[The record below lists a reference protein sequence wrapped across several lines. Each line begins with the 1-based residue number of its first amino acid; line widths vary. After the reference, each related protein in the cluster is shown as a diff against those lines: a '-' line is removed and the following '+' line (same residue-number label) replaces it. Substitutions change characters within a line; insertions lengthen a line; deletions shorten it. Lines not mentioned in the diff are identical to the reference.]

1 MSPDATRKV
10 PTSTGRTTRGAV
22 TLQTRSDH
30 GHDALAAVVSDTETS
45 RLDEAI
51 RTASRIASDVALRAA
66 EVTGAIETIARQS
79 SLQADAVD
87 RLRADDRALLEQAG
101 IIGETAARACRAADQ
116 SAERLASASTA
127 VSETRTEAAALVAS
141 AGEVRDHAGSVAAAL
156 VSAADSAEIISQ
168 LARQTSLLALN
179 TRIEA
184 ARAGVA
190 GAGFGV
196 VADEIKSLASQSA
209 QAATEIAATMAQLQA
224 ATDLFLKQA
233 VSIADAAGRVDER
246 ATHILTGLAAVDE
259 ATGEVKTDS
268 SHAADTAQAILM
280 AADRRKAALDAVAE
294 ATGST
299 RHHASAVSGQVA
311 DLLSMS
317 ETLLSATVSSGLRT
331 TDLEIVETAQA
342 GAARI
347 TEIFN
352 AAIASG
358 DLSVSDLF
366 DEAYQTLPGTDPVQ
380 VTTRFTRFTDRA
392 LARLQD
398 EIKQANPKIA
408 FCAAVDRNGYLPTH
422 NAEFSKPQG
431 RDPAWNAAN
440 CRNRRIFDDR
450 VGLGAG
456 QNRKPFLLQA
466 YQRDM
471 GDRYVLM
478 KDASAPITIQGRH
491 WGGFRIGFRVE
502 TN

>member
-1 MSPDATRKV
+1 MQDTPV
-10 PTSTGRTTRGAV
+10 PFDIDSSGTP
-22 TLQTRSDH
+22 
-30 GHDALAAVVSDTETS
+30 S
-45 RLDEAI
+45 RLDAAI

-66 EVTGAIETIARQS
+66 EVTGAIDTIARQS
-79 SLQADAVD
+79 HLQAEAVE
-87 RLRADDRALLEQAG
+87 RLRADDEALLQQAG
-101 IIGETAARACRAADQ
+101 VIGDTATRASRAADQ
-116 SAERLASASTA
+116 SSLRLTSASAA
-127 VSETRTEAAALVAS
+127 VGQTREEAAVLVAS
-141 AGEVRDHAGSVAAAL
+141 AGAVRDHAGSVAQAL
-156 VSAADSAEIISQ
+156 ASAADSADTINQ
-168 LARQTSLLALN
+168 LARQTNLLALN

-184 ARAGVA
+184 ARAGAA
-190 GAGFGV
+190 GAGFAV
-196 VADEIKSLASQSA
+196 VADEIKSLAAQSA
-209 QAATEIAATMAQLQA
+209 RAATEIAATMAQLQA

-233 VSIADAAGRVDER
+233 ISIAETAGRVDER

-259 ATGEVKTDS
+259 ATEAVKTDA
-268 SHAADTAQAILM
+268 SHAAETAHAILM

-294 ATGST
+294 ATRST
-299 RHHASAVSGQVA
+299 QHQADTVAGQVA

-317 ETLLSATVSSGLRT
+317 ETLLSATVSSGLPT

-342 GAARI
+342 AAARI
-347 TEIFN
+347 TDIFN
-352 AAIASG
+352 TALASG
-358 DLSVSDLF
+358 DLSLSDLF
-366 DEAYQTLPGTDPVQ
+366 DEDYEIISGSDPVQ
-380 VTTRFTRFTDRA
+380 VMTRFTRFTDRA
-392 LARLQD
+392 LAKLQD

-422 NAEFSKPQG
+422 NAHFSKPQG
-431 RDPAWNAAN
+431 RYAAWNAAN

-471 GDRYVLM
+471 GDSYVLM

-502 TN
+502 AT

>member
-1 MSPDATRKV
+1 MPFDIGTAEPS
-10 PTSTGRTTRGAV
+10 
-22 TLQTRSDH
+22 
-30 GHDALAAVVSDTETS
+30 S

-66 EVTGAIETIARQS
+66 EVTGAIDTIARQS
-79 SLQADAVD
+79 HLQAEAVE
-87 RLRADDRALLEQAG
+87 RLRGDDRALLDQAG
-101 IIGETAARACRAADQ
+101 IIGDTAARASRAADQ
-116 SAERLASASTA
+116 SALRLTSASAA
-127 VSETRTEAAALVAS
+127 VVQTRDEAAVLVAS
-141 AGEVRDHAGSVAAAL
+141 AGEVRDHAGSVAEAL
-156 VSAADSAEIISQ
+156 NSAAASADTINQ
-168 LARQTSLLALN
+168 LARQTNLLALN

-184 ARAGVA
+184 ARAGAA
-190 GAGFGV
+190 GAGFAV
-196 VADEIKSLASQSA
+196 VADEIKSLAAQSA
-209 QAATEIAATMAQLQA
+209 LAATEIAATMARLQA

-259 ATGEVKTDS
+259 ATQAVK
-268 SHAADTAQAILM
+268 ADTTQAAETAHAILM
-280 AADRRKAALDAVAE
+280 AADRRKAALDDVAEGTSLTQHHADAVAD
-294 ATGST
+294 
-299 RHHASAVSGQVA
+299 QVA

-342 GAARI
+342 AAARI
-347 TEIFN
+347 TDIFN
-352 AAIASG
+352 AAIVSG
-358 DLSVSDLF
+358 ELSASDLF
-366 DEAYQTLPGTDPVQ
+366 DEGYETIPGSDPIQ
-380 VTTRFTRFTDRA
+380 VMTRFTRFTDRA
-392 LARLQD
+392 LANLQD

-422 NAEFSKPQG
+422 NADFSKPQG

-450 VGLGAG
+450 VGFGAG

-471 GDRYVLM
+471 GDSYVLM

-502 TN
+502 AV

>member
-1 MSPDATRKV
+1 MPFDIGTAEPS
-10 PTSTGRTTRGAV
+10 
-22 TLQTRSDH
+22 
-30 GHDALAAVVSDTETS
+30 S

-66 EVTGAIETIARQS
+66 EVTGAIDTIARQS
-79 SLQADAVD
+79 HLQAEAVE
-87 RLRADDRALLEQAG
+87 RLRGDDRALLDQAG
-101 IIGETAARACRAADQ
+101 IIGDTAARASRAADQ
-116 SAERLASASTA
+116 SALRLTSASAA
-127 VSETRTEAAALVAS
+127 VVQTRDEAAVLVAS
-141 AGEVRDHAGSVAAAL
+141 AGEVRDHAGSVAEAL
-156 VSAADSAEIISQ
+156 NSAAASADTINQ
-168 LARQTSLLALN
+168 LARQTNLLALN

-184 ARAGVA
+184 ARAGAA
-190 GAGFGV
+190 GAGFAV
-196 VADEIKSLASQSA
+196 VADEIKSLAAQSA
-209 QAATEIAATMAQLQA
+209 LAATEIAATMARLQA

-259 ATGEVKTDS
+259 ATQAVK
-268 SHAADTAQAILM
+268 ADTTQAAETAHAILM
-280 AADRRKAALDAVAE
+280 AADRRKAALDDVAEGTSLTQHHADAVAD
-294 ATGST
+294 
-299 RHHASAVSGQVA
+299 QVA

-342 GAARI
+342 AAARI
-347 TEIFN
+347 TDIFN

-358 DLSVSDLF
+358 ELSASDLF
-366 DEAYQTLPGTDPVQ
+366 DEGYETIPGSDPIQ
-380 VTTRFTRFTDRA
+380 VMTRFTRFTDRA
-392 LARLQD
+392 LANLQD

-422 NAEFSKPQG
+422 NADFSKPQG

-471 GDRYVLM
+471 GDSYVLM

-502 TN
+502 AV

>member
-1 MSPDATRKV
+1 MPFDIGTAEPS
-10 PTSTGRTTRGAV
+10 
-22 TLQTRSDH
+22 
-30 GHDALAAVVSDTETS
+30 S

-66 EVTGAIETIARQS
+66 EVTGAIDTIARQS
-79 SLQADAVD
+79 HLQAEAVE
-87 RLRADDRALLEQAG
+87 RLRGDDRALLDQAD
-101 IIGETAARACRAADQ
+101 IIGDTAARASRAADQ
-116 SAERLASASTA
+116 SALRLTSASAA
-127 VSETRTEAAALVAS
+127 VVQTRDEAAVLVAS
-141 AGEVRDHAGSVAAAL
+141 AGAVRDHAGSVAEAL
-156 VSAADSAEIISQ
+156 NSAAASADTINQ
-168 LARQTSLLALN
+168 LARQTNLLALN

-184 ARAGVA
+184 ARAGSA
-190 GAGFGV
+190 GAGFAV
-196 VADEIKSLASQSA
+196 VADEIKSLAAQSA
-209 QAATEIAATMAQLQA
+209 LAATEIAATMARLQA

-259 ATGEVKTDS
+259 ATQAVK
-268 SHAADTAQAILM
+268 ADTTQAAETAHAILM
-280 AADRRKAALDAVAE
+280 AADRRKAALDDVAE
-294 ATGST
+294 GTSLT
-299 RHHASAVSGQVA
+299 QHHADTVADQVA

-342 GAARI
+342 AAARI
-347 TEIFN
+347 TDIFN

-358 DLSVSDLF
+358 ELSASDLF
-366 DEAYQTLPGTDPVQ
+366 DEGYETIPGSDPIQ
-380 VTTRFTRFTDRA
+380 VMTRFTRFTDRA
-392 LARLQD
+392 LANLQD

-422 NAEFSKPQG
+422 NADFSKPQG

-471 GDRYVLM
+471 GDSYVLM

-502 TN
+502 AV